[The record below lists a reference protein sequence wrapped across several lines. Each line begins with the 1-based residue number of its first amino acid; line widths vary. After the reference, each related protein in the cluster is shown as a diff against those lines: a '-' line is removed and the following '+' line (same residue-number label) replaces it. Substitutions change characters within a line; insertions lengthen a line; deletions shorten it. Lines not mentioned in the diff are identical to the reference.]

1 MGELLELLVYFLLE
15 LFGNV
20 SIELI
25 LEWLFNRIPSA
36 IRRALSLENH
46 PVIQAIVWCLV
57 GMGAGG
63 LTLLIYPQPF
73 LPRGR
78 FPGLSLLLSP
88 LVTGAVMEFVGRSR
102 MARGK
107 PPLPLS
113 NFRNGAAF
121 ALGFALI
128 RFFFAATN

>member
-1 MGELLELLVYFLLE
+1 MAELLELLVYFLLD

-25 LEWLFNRIPSA
+25 LEWLFNRLPAA

-46 PVIQAIVWCLV
+46 PIVQAIVWCFV
-57 GMGAGG
+57 GMGVGG
-63 LTLLIYPQPF
+63 LSLLIYGQPF
-73 LPRGR
+73 FPRGR

-88 LVTGAVMEFVGRSR
+88 LVTGAVMEFVGRR
-102 MARGK
+102 RAARGK

-128 RFFFAATN
+128 RFFFAAAN

>member
-1 MGELLELLVYFLLE
+1 MAELLELLVYFLLE

-20 SIELI
+20 SIELV
-25 LEWLFNRIPSA
+25 LEWLFNRVPSA

-46 PVIQAIVWCLV
+46 PVIQAIIWCAV

-63 LTLLIYPQPF
+63 LSLLIYDQTLF
-73 LPRGR
+73 PRGR
-78 FPGLSLLLSP
+78 FRGLSLLLSP
-88 LVTGAVMEFVGRSR
+88 LVTGAVMEFVGRKR
-102 MARGK
+102 AARGK

-121 ALGFALI
+121 ALGFALM
-128 RFFFAATN
+128 RLLFAGPN